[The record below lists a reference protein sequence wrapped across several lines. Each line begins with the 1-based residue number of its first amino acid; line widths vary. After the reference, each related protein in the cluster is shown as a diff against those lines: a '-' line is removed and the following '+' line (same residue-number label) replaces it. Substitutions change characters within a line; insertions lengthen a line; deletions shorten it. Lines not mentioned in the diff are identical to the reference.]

1 MARKSKPKPSFT
13 RRDFLRW
20 SSAGAF
26 GSLAPFTFAA
36 HSAHWLSVE
45 EYEIR
50 IPNWDAD
57 GFRVAVIADLHMASQ
72 SQFENA
78 MVAAEL
84 ARQQKADVILVP
96 GDFIDRTTTLTRS
109 YIRKFC
115 NRLSSGNAPVFAAL
129 GNHDYGAGHPERIMR
144 EIEATKVRL
153 LRNEVAEV
161 DGVSIAG
168 IDDGLFNKQNVD
180 VLEPGKYSRS
190 LLAMFHEPDYV
201 REMPDHVSL
210 QVSGHSHGGQI
221 CLPFGIPVHT
231 PIGAR
236 DYIDGF
242 YPDAKVPLFVTRGV
256 GTTGVP
262 YRMFCRPQIAVLTIR
277 QV

>member
-1 MARKSKPKPSFT
+1 M
-13 RRDFLRW
+13 
-20 SSAGAF
+20 
-26 GSLAPFTFAA
+26 APFTFAA